1 MSKAEESR
9 QLLENPIFIEA
20 FQNVREGVISQI
32 EATPIDDAEARNQL
46 GLQLAALSGVKFEIQ
61 SYIDTQMLDEDEL
74 SNKV

>member
-9 QLLENPIFIEA
+9 QLLENPIFVEA